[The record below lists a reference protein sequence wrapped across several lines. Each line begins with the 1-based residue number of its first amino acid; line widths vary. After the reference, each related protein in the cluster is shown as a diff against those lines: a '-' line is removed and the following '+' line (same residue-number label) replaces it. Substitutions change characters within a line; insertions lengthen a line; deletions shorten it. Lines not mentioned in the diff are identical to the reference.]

1 MNGIKGES
9 QSYPFI
15 KKQTKQSSTYYS
27 AILVEKGG
35 MVGARGEKLP
45 ETLLFNELWRF

>member
-35 MVGARGEKLP
+35 MVGACGEKLP